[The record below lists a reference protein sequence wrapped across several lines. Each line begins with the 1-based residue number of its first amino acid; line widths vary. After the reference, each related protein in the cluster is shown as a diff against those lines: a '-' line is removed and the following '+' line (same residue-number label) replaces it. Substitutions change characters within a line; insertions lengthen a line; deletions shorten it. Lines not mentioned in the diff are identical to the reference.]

1 MVAVVGDGS
10 DGWGGGDLVN
20 EFWASEKCFMA
31 NESVNHFLPKV
42 SLLIGQSKNNCWL
55 TNNLC
60 CPKHSQM
67 RKIIFRNQIL
77 LN

>member
-1 MVAVVGDGS
+1 MVVAVGNGS
-10 DGWGGGDLVN
+10 DGWGGGDLVD
-20 EFWASEKCFMA
+20 EFWASGKCFMV
-31 NESVNHFLPKV
+31 NESVNHFLPEV
-42 SLLIGQSKNNCWL
+42 SLFYGQSENNYWL

-67 RKIIFRNQIL
+67 WKIFFRNQIL